1 MTIWLL
7 PLLLL
12 LAVVQV
18 NTFAPSARVHSS
30 TAVSVS
36 PIMAELEQV
45 WSDAARS
52 GVDAVLTTADLV
64 KDRSFDYKRR
74 AFDRIHTILD
84 KGDVEHEA
92 KYDADYRA
100 ELAQAEVRFLK
111 AVSKAEEQ
119 LARSIQRS
127 EADYDRF
134 LKQEKHWTSDVVL
147 RAKTHFIQST
157 AAAEELFLIAV
168 EKAELG
174 FEEAKVKADSVRD
187 RQMEYFLDYGEDMH
201 DIMAYLSVD
210 FSNLIAF

>member
-1 MTIWLL
+1 MTIPLL

-12 LAVVQV
+12 LAIVQV
-18 NTFAPSARVHSS
+18 NTFAPSLRKYTS
-30 TAVSVS
+30 TTVFSS

-45 WSDAARS
+45 WIDAARS

-74 AFDRIHTILD
+74 AFNRIHTILD
-84 KGDVEHEA
+84 NSDLEKEA

-100 ELAQAEVRFLK
+100 ALAHAEVRFLK
-111 AVSKAEEQ
+111 AVSKAEEK
-119 LARSIQRS
+119 LARLIQRN

-134 LKQEKHWTSDVVL
+134 LKHEKHWTNDVVL
-147 RAKTHFIQST
+147 RAKTHFIHST

-174 FEEAKVKADSVRD
+174 FEEAKIKAESVRD
-187 RQMEYFLDYGEDMH
+187 RQMEYFLDYGENMH
-201 DIMAYLSVD
+201 DRMTYLSLD

>member
-1 MTIWLL
+1 MTISLL
-7 PLLLL
+7 PLLILL
-12 LAVVQV
+12 SVVQV
-18 NTFAPSARVHSS
+18 NTFAPLLRVHSS
-30 TAVSVS
+30 TAISVS
-36 PIMAELEQV
+36 PIVAELEQV

-74 AFDRIHTILD
+74 AFDRIHSIVD
-84 KGDVEHEA
+84 KGDLQHEA

-100 ELAQAEVRFLK
+100 ALAQAEVRFLK
-111 AVSKAEEQ
+111 AISKAEEK
-119 LARSIQRS
+119 LAGSIQRS

-147 RAKTHFIQST
+147 RAKTHFIFST

-174 FEEAKVKADSVRD
+174 FEEAKIKADTVRD
-187 RQMEYFLDYGEDMH
+187 QQVEYFLDFGEDVH
-201 DIMAYLSVD
+201 DEMAYLSVD